1 MRRLGLFSFVVM
13 VLGSVGWSGHA
24 SAQGFDLFYQGPKV
38 CEECHQEEYKV
49 WSKTQHSTGFRTI
62 HRRKEVSAKDILAAE
77 GGDTNMRKNETCLLC
92 HFTPSQTSIDDTM
105 KIAAG
110 PSCETC
116 HGASSIWMEIH
127 DDYGGENVKKED
139 ETPEHR
145 KERILAS
152 SDAGMIWPNQLF
164 DIAENCMFCHGM
176 TNEEYDARTLK
187 NMIEA
192 GHPVRGEFELV
203 LYSQGTVRHRFYDES
218 DPKNNLEMTPAE
230 LARMF
235 VTGHSVAFVKANNA
249 KDRIPTKKY
258 VEAQE
263 QRIAAATRMLEAIK
277 GKVPLAADLLAN
289 PRAGIARKLV
299 ASIKDMD
306 LSAEVGP
313 LLPDPK
319 NYK

>member
-1 MRRLGLFSFVVM
+1 
-13 VLGSVGWSGHA
+13 
-24 SAQGFDLFYQGPKV
+24 
-38 CEECHQEEYKV
+38 
-49 WSKTQHSTGFRTI
+49 
-62 HRRKEVSAKDILAAE
+62 
-77 GGDTNMRKNETCLLC
+77 
-92 HFTPSQTSIDDTM
+92 
-105 KIAAG
+105 
-110 PSCETC
+110 
-116 HGASSIWMEIH
+116 
-127 DDYGGENVKKED
+127 
-139 ETPEHR
+139 
-145 KERILAS
+145 
-152 SDAGMIWPNQLF
+152 
-164 DIAENCMFCHGM
+164 
-176 TNEEYDARTLK
+176 
-187 NMIEA
+187 
-192 GHPVRGEFELV
+192 
-203 LYSQGTVRHRFYDES
+203 
-218 DPKNNLEMTPAE
+218 
-230 LARMF
+230 MF